1 MQSSLLSDDD
11 LPDPAALAAAAAG
24 RGTPGH
30 YDELRGTLSRADHKV
45 VADSAAAVTS
55 ALTGATAVD
64 ADADDADDSD
74 SDKDDEP
81 TDPPEAA
88 EDVDAAAGALPA
100 RGLAPVWRDF
110 FGSTGLDGWQDLGS
124 RQARV
129 QRRVRDDGAT
139 YNVYADGSHSER
151 TWPLEMLPLVISAPE
166 WARIERGVRQRAR
179 MLEAALAD
187 IYGPQHLLREG
198 VLPASLV
205 LAHPQYLRPMHGVKP
220 AGGAWLHLLAID
232 LARGPDG
239 HWWVVDRR
247 TQAPSGLGYLLENR
261 LIIAQQFP
269 EAFRDMKVQRVAA
282 TFRALMDGLLRSS
295 PAGERSRVALLTPG
309 PRNETYFEHVFLAR
323 YLGVSLVEGSDLT
336 VRDQRLYLKTL
347 HGLERVHVLLR
358 RVDDEWLDPLE
369 LRPES
374 ALGVPGLLQ
383 AVRAGE
389 VVLANAPG
397 AGVLETPG
405 LTAFWPGVARRLLG
419 EELKLPA
426 TTSWWCGEASVWAA
440 SRDRLADYVIVPTFP
455 AGPVTQGFE
464 PVLGS
469 ELDAASRRAWQAR
482 IDANPSAYTLMG
494 RVRPSELP
502 VWRDGRLEP
511 RPVVLRVY
519 AMNDGQ
525 GGWCVLPGGL
535 TRVGLRPGE
544 SPSAAPAAPVAGAA
558 AGIGAGI
565 ATGAGVPSGKGGA
578 DVYLSIQRG
587 SASTDT
593 WVLTDGEVDPT
604 SLLPPPLAPIELAHW
619 HRVITS
625 RSAENLFWLGRY
637 TERAENTVRLA
648 RLALEGLPGASP
660 QVLEVLHAL
669 LLRHGLI
676 GPGVPSPA
684 LPSPQAGRLF
694 ERALVRSLGD
704 AVAGPSVAYNLRALR
719 GCAEALRERL
729 STEHWAMI
737 QELEQ
742 RFSSEMAE
750 VLAAEGHEPLSDV
763 LTVLGG
769 AMMRLSA
776 VTGAQ
781 TDRMTR
787 DDGWRLLSV
796 GRQIERLDMLSH
808 ALGLCFERGLSRLD
822 DGFALMLGLF
832 ESTITYRAN
841 FQARREVLPLVHLL
855 VLDTD
860 NPRSLAWV
868 ARTMRDR
875 LKKLAR
881 HDPVWADAIAERL
894 PQPGTWSLETLA
906 GADEAGQHVAL
917 IAALRSCSQAALD
930 LSNEISQHLFSHV
943 GSADRA
949 VWQ

>member
-1 MQSSLLSDDD
+1 MQPSLLSDED

-30 YDELRGTLSRADHKV
+30 HDELRGVLS
-45 VADSAAAVTS
+45 
-55 ALTGATAVD
+55 TA
-64 ADADDADDSD
+64 
-74 SDKDDEP
+74 
-81 TDPPEAA
+81 EAKG
-88 EDVDAAAGALPA
+88 DTRGDAATG
-100 RGLAPVWRDF
+100 RGLAPAWRDF
-110 FGSTGLDGWQDLGS
+110 FTSTGRDGWQDLAA

-139 YNVYADGSHSER
+139 YNVYADGGHSER

-187 IYGPQHLLREG
+187 IYGPQHLLHEG

-269 EAFRDMKVQRVAA
+269 EAFRDLKVQRVAFA
-282 TFRALMDGLLRSS
+282 FRALMDGLLRSS

-426 TTSWWCGEASVWAA
+426 TTSWWCGEASVWAD

-469 ELDAASRRAWQAR
+469 ELDAASLRAWQAR
-482 IDANPSAYTLMG
+482 IDANPAAYTLMS

-544 SPSAAPAAPVAGAA
+544 SPAGSGAA
-558 AGIGAGI
+558 
-565 ATGAGVPSGKGGA
+565 TPPSAKGGA

-604 SLLPPPLAPIELAHW
+604 SLLPSPLAPAELAHW

-648 RLALEGLPGASP
+648 RLALEGLPGSSAP
-660 QVLEVLHAL
+660 VLGVLHTL
-669 LLRHGLI
+669 LQRHGLI
-676 GPGVPSPA
+676 GAGVPSPA

-694 ERALVRSLGD
+694 ERALVRALGD
-704 AVAGPSVAYNLRALR
+704 PAAGPSVAYNLRALR
-719 GCAEALRERL
+719 SCAEALRERL

-742 RFSSEMAE
+742 RFSAEMAE

-796 GRQIERLDMLSH
+796 GRQIERLDMLAH
-808 ALGLCFERGLSRLD
+808 ALALCFEQGLDALD
-822 DGFALMLGLF
+822 DGFTLMLGLF

-875 LKKLAR
+875 LRKLAR
-881 HDPVWADAIAERL
+881 HDPVWADAVADRL
-894 PQPGTWSLETLA
+894 PQPGQWSLETLA
-906 GADEAGQHVAL
+906 GADEAGRHAAL
-917 IAALRSCSQAALD
+917 IAALGSCSQAALA
-930 LSNEISQHLFSHV
+930 LSSEISQHLFSHV